1 MSKAILMSIKPKNGK
16 KILSGEKTIEM
27 RKNAPADVE
36 FIYDTDRTVYLLF
49 SGTGMVMG
57 KFRLEGV
64 RVAKD
69 GTEFAEAACLTPEEM
84 EEYGPGRD
92 GLYRGWRVKEPKKF
106 DTPIP
111 LSKFYKKCDEG
122 CQNCGFW
129 KYTRVNAEEHDMDCS
144 SGLYGHKPLTRPP
157 QSWCYVEDVQ

>member
-1 MSKAILMSIKPKNGK
+1 MSKAVLMSIKPKNGK

-27 RKNAPADVE
+27 RKNAPADAE
-36 FIYDTDRTVYLLF
+36 FIYETDRTVYLLF

-57 KFRLEGV
+57 EFRLEGV
-64 RVAKD
+64 RTTKD

-111 LSKFYKKCDEG
+111 LGEFFRPCSPS
-122 CQNCGFW
+122 CG
-129 KYTRVNAEEHDMDCS
+129 YISDCGWS
-144 SGLYGHKPLTRPP
+144 NSGRCFFPIERPP
-157 QSWCYVEDVQ
+157 QSWCYVEERN

>member
-1 MSKAILMSIKPKNGK
+1 MRKAILMSIKPKNGK
-16 KILSGEKTIEM
+16 KILSGEKNIEM

-36 FIYDTDRTVYLLF
+36 FIYGTERTVYLCF

-57 KFRLEGV
+57 EFRLEGV
-64 RVAKD
+64 RTSKD
-69 GTEFAEAACLTPEEM
+69 GTEFAEAACLTPEEI

-111 LSKFYKKCDEG
+111 LSEF
-122 CQNCGFW
+122 
-129 KYTRVNAEEHDMDCS
+129 TRVDYKHIPISRWKME
-144 SGLYGHKPLTRPP
+144 RPP
-157 QSWCYVEDVQ
+157 QSWCYVEELQ